1 MANNRIIAAVSTLN
15 SDTVFIRNLVIQTI
29 IGIHPAE
36 RTTPQTVLVSLELET
51 ATTTAAAHDDIVNA
65 LDYERLAQRVR
76 EFVSQAEFQL
86 IETQAEHLAV
96 LVLEDLNVM
105 LVSVEVQKPGAIPN
119 AETVGVRIQR
129 ARDN

>member
-1 MANNRIIAAVSTLN
+1 MSELN

-29 IGIHPAE
+29 IGIHPSE

-51 ATTTAAAHDDIVNA
+51 ETTTAAADDDIVNA
-65 LDYERLAQRVR
+65 LDYERLALRVR

-86 IETQAEHLAV
+86 IETLAERLAS
-96 LVLEDLNVM
+96 LVLEDLRVTQ
-105 LVSVEVQKPGAIPN
+105 VSIEVQKPGAIPN

>member
-1 MANNRIIAAVSTLN
+1 MLN
-15 SDTVFIRNLVIQTI
+15 SDTIFIRNLVIQTI

-36 RTTPQTVLVSLELET
+36 RTTLQTVLVSLELET
-51 ATTTAAAHDDIVNA
+51 ATTTAAACDDIVNA

-86 IETQAEHLAV
+86 IETLAERLAA
-96 LVLEDLNVM
+96 LVLEDSSVM
-105 LVSVEVQKPGAIPN
+105 LVSVEVQKPAAIPD

-129 ARDN
+129 ARDH

>member
-1 MANNRIIAAVSTLN
+1 MSKLN
-15 SDTVFIRNLVIQTI
+15 SDTLFIRYLVIQTI
-29 IGIHPAE
+29 IWIHPAQ
-36 RTTPQTVLVSLELET
+36 RTTHQTVVVSLQLET
-51 ATTTAAAHDDIVNA
+51 ETTTAAAHDDIVNA

-86 IETQAEHLAV
+86 IETLAERLAV
-96 LVLEDLNVM
+96 LVLEDLRVM

>member
-1 MANNRIIAAVSTLN
+1 MSELN

-51 ATTTAAAHDDIVNA
+51 ETTTAAADDDIVNA
-65 LDYERLAQRVR
+65 LDYEVLAQRVR

-86 IETQAEHLAV
+86 IETLAERLASV
-96 LVLEDLNVM
+96 VLEDLRVTQ
-105 LVSVEVQKPGAIPN
+105 VSIEVQKPGAIPN

>member
-1 MANNRIIAAVSTLN
+1 MSKLNN
-15 SDTVFIRNLVIQTI
+15 DTIFIRNLVIQTI

-51 ATTTAAAHDDIVNA
+51 ETTTAAAYDDIVNA
-65 LDYERLAQRVR
+65 LDYARLAQRVR

-86 IETQAEHLAV
+86 IETLAERLASV
-96 LVLEDLNVM
+96 VLEDLRVTQ
-105 LVSVEVQKPGAIPN
+105 VSIEVQKPGAIPN

>member
-1 MANNRIIAAVSTLN
+1 MSKLN
-15 SDTVFIRNLVIQTI
+15 SDTIFIRNLVIQTI

-36 RTTPQTVLVSLELET
+36 RTTPQTVLVSLQLET
-51 ATTTAAAHDDIVNA
+51 ETTTAAAYDDIVNA
-65 LDYERLAQRVR
+65 LDYARLAQRVK

-86 IETQAEHLAV
+86 IETLAERLAV

-105 LVSVEVQKPGAIPN
+105 LVSVEVQKPGAIPK

>member
-1 MANNRIIAAVSTLN
+1 MSELN

-51 ATTTAAAHDDIVNA
+51 ETTTAAADDDIGNA

-86 IETQAEHLAV
+86 IETLAERLAS
-96 LVLEDLNVM
+96 LVLEDLRVTQ
-105 LVSVEVQKPGAIPN
+105 VSVEVQKPGAIPN

>member
-1 MANNRIIAAVSTLN
+1 MSELN

-51 ATTTAAAHDDIVNA
+51 ETTTAAADDDIVNV

-76 EFVSQAEFQL
+76 EFVSQAQFQL
-86 IETQAEHLAV
+86 IETLAERLAS
-96 LVLEDLNVM
+96 LVLEDLRVTQ
-105 LVSVEVQKPGAIPN
+105 VSIEVQKPGAIPN

>member
-1 MANNRIIAAVSTLN
+1 MSELN

-51 ATTTAAAHDDIVNA
+51 ETTTAAADDDIVNA

-76 EFVSQAEFQL
+76 EFVSQAQFQL
-86 IETQAEHLAV
+86 IETLAERLAV
-96 LVLEDLNVM
+96 LVLEDLRVM

-129 ARDN
+129 TRDN